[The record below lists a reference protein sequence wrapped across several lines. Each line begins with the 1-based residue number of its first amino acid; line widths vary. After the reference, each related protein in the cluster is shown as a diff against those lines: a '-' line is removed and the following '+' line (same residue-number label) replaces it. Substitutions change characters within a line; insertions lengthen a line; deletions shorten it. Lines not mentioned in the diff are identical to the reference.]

1 MIYLERHDP
10 ERNLYRFYRLSLEK
24 NLFGEWSLVREWGRI
39 GKPGQRRVDLCSS
52 LDAAQAEHRA
62 KLHEKQRRG
71 YHSRRSMLDGVI

>member
-1 MIYLERHDP
+1 MIYLERHDS

-62 KLHEKQRRG
+62 KLHKKQRRG
-71 YHSRRSMLDGVI
+71 YRSRRSMLDGVV